1 MKVAINRCFGGF
13 GISNEAFEKLLDRKG
28 IAFDKVEA
36 EEGRAFVGATYYEA
50 GHSGEDNY
58 YLSDYDM
65 TQNRDDADL
74 IAVIEE
80 MGAQVEELTNK
91 LNEEIERN
99 VILNKMLSES
109 QQVEVFN
116 QMTEGLTA
124 TQADKLKTLAEG
136 ITYDSVEEYAEK
148 VSTLKESYFPTS
160 AVKAARELD
169 LIEPGTEGKTMIAEE
184 LNGSMA
190 KYVKA
195 LGKSLPK

>member
-80 MGAQVEELTNK
+80 MGEKANSWAADIVIVEIPDDVKWHIHEYD
-91 LNEEIERN
+91 
-99 VILNKMLSES
+99 
-109 QQVEVFN
+109 
-116 QMTEGLTA
+116 GLEHV
-124 TQADKLKTLAEG
+124 AEDHRTWYG
-136 ITYDSVEEYAEK
+136 D
-148 VSTLKESYFPTS
+148 
-160 AVKAARELD
+160 
-169 LIEPGTEGKTMIAEE
+169 
-184 LNGSMA
+184 
-190 KYVKA
+190 
-195 LGKSLPK
+195 